1 MYSTVPL
8 AASALCSPSRQIMD
22 APTVIKP
29 IWDRDEQARMYF
41 RLVENTA
48 STAPSTMVMA
58 PSTRSSMPQSWSPVS
73 TCAVS
78 SRTPK
83 IPALVSTPLSS
94 AEAGA
99 GATGWALGSQMCS
112 GNTPALAAKPKK
124 MHSAA
129 AHSWER
135 SATPAQRPG
144 RSAMTRVPVRRYSR
158 NRPIRVTRPPST
170 AMVR

>member
-48 STAPSTMVMA
+48 STAPSTMVIA

-99 GATGWALGSQMCS
+99 GATGWALGSQICTE
-112 GNTPALAAKPKK
+112 NRPALAAKPNR

-129 AHSWER
+129 AHRRPR
-135 SATPAQRPG
+135 SMVATASCS
-144 RSAMTRVPVRRYSR
+144 SAITSVPVVVYSR
-158 NRPIRVTRPPST
+158 NRPISVTRPPST

>member
-1 MYSTVPL
+1 MMI
-8 AASALCSPSRQIMD
+8 SA
-22 APTVIKP
+22 
-29 IWDRDEQARMYF
+29 
-41 RLVENTA
+41 
-48 STAPSTMVMA
+48 
-58 PSTRSSMPQSWSPVS
+58 
-73 TCAVS
+73 
-78 SRTPK
+78 PK
-83 IPALVSTPLSS
+83 MPALVRTPDSRAL
-94 AEAGA
+94 AGA

-135 SATPAQRPG
+135 SVTPAQRPG